1 MKYMEQSLRKISK
14 QYNLPIIIEPCEE
27 GGFFARCPVL
37 PGCHVEAATIS
48 QALDFIED
56 AIRIYVESCLYHK
69 DELPPEISAYET
81 EEKIA
86 KKLPLSLIFPIRL
99 SL

>member
-1 MKYMEQSLRKISK
+1 MKKALRKTSK

-37 PGCHVEAATIS
+37 PGCHVEAESIS
-48 QALDFIED
+48 QALEFIED
-56 AIRIYVESCLYHK
+56 AIRAYVESCREHK
-69 DELPPEISAYET
+69 DSLLSEIAAYEN

-86 KKLPLSLIFPIRL
+86 KKLPLSLILPVKL